1 MAFSG
6 KNASKTKVV
15 MKGSRCVGP
24 CIAPINTSVPI
35 EDRVR
40 RWSVDTDWDT
50 GLKPKAGDNITIEPN
65 WNMIY
70 DVADANA
77 PILNYLEINGILTFE
92 DGIKDLTLRSNYIF
106 VRAGQLIIG
115 TSTKPF

>member
-1 MAFSG
+1 MVFSG
-6 KNASKTKVV
+6 KNASRAKVV
-15 MKGSRCVGP
+15 MKGSRCVGA

-40 RWSVDTDWDT
+40 RWSVNTDW
-50 GLKPKAGDNITIEPN
+50 GEGKGVPKAGDNITIEPS

-70 DVADANA
+70 DVPDADA

-92 DGIKDLTLRSNYIF
+92 DDIKDLTLRSNYIF
-106 VRAGQLIIG
+106 VRAG
-115 TSTKPF
+115 